1 MINEIKRSNKR
12 FILGISYRE
21 RIKIIVKPDKLSDS
35 QFREAE
41 AGNCSAT
48 NSAKSKYSACPA
60 RNVTEASERSPKRR
74 SVSSAPETSTAPIE
88 RKQKTCPRAVPRVA
102 TIQQSPRLEAFQRE
116 TRVKSLRGTMKSMEG
131 AVWPR
136 FDLVDGLQQFISE
149 SQKIRVK
156 NEAVNVAAAL
166 IKIRVTQIEQKLGRW
181 SYKIISRSSVTAI
194 NNILSN
200 NRHRDPSLTFL
211 REKRIYEKHR

>member
-1 MINEIKRSNKR
+1 
-12 FILGISYRE
+12 
-21 RIKIIVKPDKLSDS
+21 
-35 QFREAE
+35 
-41 AGNCSAT
+41 
-48 NSAKSKYSACPA
+48 
-60 RNVTEASERSPKRR
+60 
-74 SVSSAPETSTAPIE
+74 
-88 RKQKTCPRAVPRVA
+88 
-102 TIQQSPRLEAFQRE
+102 
-116 TRVKSLRGTMKSMEG
+116 MEG

-156 NEAVNVAAAL
+156 NEAVNVTAAL